1 MEYGGVNYA
10 CPKCG
15 TSLERRFV
23 PSRPVPEGTPFY
35 RATDSTQAC
44 PECGT
49 PIRRN
54 NHPHE
59 QGFAFLCGVGMLGY
73 AFAAAFAR
81 NALWSSAIAAGL
93 VGVAAF
99 WYWYRS
105 RYLRDWPVW
114 LRSEHAEGGRDA

>member
-1 MEYGGVNYA
+1 VEYGGVNHA

-23 PSRPVPEGTPFY
+23 PSRAVPEGTPFY
-35 RATDSTQAC
+35 RAIDSTQAC

-59 QGFAFLCGVGMLGY
+59 QGFAFLCGVGLFGY
-73 AFAAAFAR
+73 AFAAVFER
-81 NALWSSAIAAGL
+81 SGHEQVAGAKEA
-93 VGVAAF
+93 V
-99 WYWYRS
+99 
-105 RYLRDWPVW
+105 
-114 LRSEHAEGGRDA
+114 